1 MRDSEMKAVSL
12 FGTVVLTAAVFA
24 PVLFL
29 TEQAKAQKADFGEME
44 AIEASV
50 AYKKAPVKQP
60 QKKVKE
66 PDPVEKPEGVSHDE
80 NKKPPDQK
88 KDEQKKPKKDDTDPL
103 AKFHH
108 PTDDDSPTGNVKPD
122 PGDFNGESYG
132 WAAATTGH
140 PFWRKLVADFR
151 QGWEIPTISVA
162 DAKVLPAACFHITP
176 EGKIQEFKFKEKS
189 GNEVLDD
196 SVQRG
201 LDALKK
207 LRDATP
213 TPVPNELLN
222 QTNRWVCFRFNP
234 NSGG

>member
-1 MRDSEMKAVSL
+1 MQAVSL
-12 FGTVVLTAAVFA
+12 FGTAVLTAALVA

-29 TEQAKAQKADFGEME
+29 TEAAKAQKSDFGEME

-80 NKKPPDQK
+80 NKKPP
-88 KDEQKKPKKDDTDPL
+88 EQKKEDPKKPPKKDDTDPL

-151 QGWEIPTISVA
+151 QGWEIPTISAA
-162 DAKVLPAACFHITP
+162 DAKVLPAGCFHITP
-176 EGKIQEFKFKEKS
+176 DGKIQDTKFKEKS

-207 LRDATP
+207 LRNDNP
-213 TPVPNELLN
+213 IPVPNELLN
-222 QTNRWVCFRFNP
+222 VTNRWVCFRFNP

>member
-1 MRDSEMKAVSL
+1 MRVVSL
-12 FGTVVLTAAVFA
+12 FGTAVLTAAVFA
-24 PVLFL
+24 PVLFF
-29 TEQAKAQKADFGEME
+29 TEQAKAQKADFGDME

-80 NKKPPDQK
+80 TKKPPEK
-88 KDEQKKPKKDDTDPL
+88 KDEQKKPPKKDDTDPL

-151 QGWEIPTISVA
+151 QGWEIPTISAA
-162 DAKVLPAACFHITP
+162 DAKVLPAGCFHITP
-176 EGKIQEFKFKEKS
+176 DGKIQDTKFKEKS

-201 LDALKK
+201 LEALKK
-207 LRDATP
+207 LRNDNP
-213 TPVPNELLN
+213 IPVPNELLSV
-222 QTNRWVCFRFNP
+222 TNRWVCFRFNP